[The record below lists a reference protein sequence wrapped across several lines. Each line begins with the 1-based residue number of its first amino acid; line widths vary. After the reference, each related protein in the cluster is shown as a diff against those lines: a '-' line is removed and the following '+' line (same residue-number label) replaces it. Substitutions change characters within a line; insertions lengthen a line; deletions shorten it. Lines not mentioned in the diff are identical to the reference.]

1 VFRVFLWLLGES
13 GGQEKAPGGCYNPA
27 RHSPIFSQMIEEEIK
42 PFERADDA
50 PQPLGPNFRPLDSRV
65 VKVWRVSTL
74 IGFGVLL
81 LSLLIPVVA
90 VSVAEPRALVWMAG
104 AWLALAV
111 MSVWFSLWYPPRLYR
126 SWGYRIDAKVLET
139 RSGTVF
145 QRARLLPLSRL
156 QHVDIE
162 RGPLERMFGLAALI
176 LHTAGT
182 HSANIRIPGLE
193 SSEATRLRDHL
204 IEIGGDD
211 AV

>member
-1 VFRVFLWLLGES
+1 MICFDAKLKRGI
-13 GGQEKAPGGCYNPA
+13 N
-27 RHSPIFSQMIEEEIK
+27 MIEEEIK
-42 PFERADDA
+42 PFERASE
-50 PQPLGPNFRPLDSRV
+50 PQHQTTGFRPLDSRV
-65 VKVWRVSTL
+65 VNLWRASCL

-81 LSLLIPVVA
+81 LGMLIPVAA
-90 VSVAEPRALVWMAG
+90 VGVAEPRALVWLAV
-104 AWLALAV
+104 AWLATAAAA
-111 MSVWFSLWYPPRLYR
+111 VWFCLWYPPRLYR

-139 RSGTVF
+139 RSGRLF

-162 RGPLERMFGLAALI
+162 RGPLARMFGLAALV

-193 SSEATRLRDHL
+193 AAEAMRLRDHL

>member
-1 VFRVFLWLLGES
+1 MLD
-13 GGQEKAPGGCYNPA
+13 
-27 RHSPIFSQMIEEEIK
+27 EEIK
-42 PFERADDA
+42 PFEQTDEPPHQTAGF
-50 PQPLGPNFRPLDSRV
+50 QPLDSRV
-65 VKVWRVSTL
+65 VNLWRVSSL

-81 LSLLIPVVA
+81 GSLLIPVVA
-90 VSVAEPRALVWMAG
+90 VGLAEPRAAV
-104 AWLALAV
+104 WLA
-111 MSVWFSLWYPPRLYR
+111 SVWLAMAAVTVWFCLWYPPRLYR

-139 RSGTVF
+139 RSGRVF

-193 SSEATRLRDHL
+193 AAEATRLRDHL

>member
-1 VFRVFLWLLGES
+1 
-13 GGQEKAPGGCYNPA
+13 
-27 RHSPIFSQMIEEEIK
+27 MIEEEIK
-42 PFERADDA
+42 QFERANESPSPA
-50 PQPLGPNFRPLDSRV
+50 TCFQPLDSRV
-65 VKVWRVSTL
+65 IRLWRVSFL

-81 LSLLIPVVA
+81 LILLIPVVA
-90 VSVAEPRALVWMAG
+90 AGMTEPRALVWLAVV
-104 AWLALAV
+104 WLAAAAV
-111 MSVWFSLWYPPRLYR
+111 SVWFCLWYPPRLYR

-139 RSGTVF
+139 RSGRVF

-162 RGPLERMFGLAALI
+162 RGPLERMFGLAAVV

-193 SSEATRLRDHL
+193 ASEAMRLRDHL

>member
-1 VFRVFLWLLGES
+1 MVCFDAKLKRGI
-13 GGQEKAPGGCYNPA
+13 N
-27 RHSPIFSQMIEEEIK
+27 MIEEEIK
-42 PFERADDA
+42 PFERADE
-50 PQPLGPNFRPLDSRV
+50 PQHQATDFRL
-65 VKVWRVSTL
+65 
-74 IGFGVLL
+74 
-81 LSLLIPVVA
+81 PVVA
-90 VSVAEPRALVWMAG
+90 VGVAEPRALVWLAS
-104 AWLALAV
+104 AWLATAAAA
-111 MSVWFSLWYPPRLYR
+111 VWFCLWYPPRLYR

-139 RSGTVF
+139 RSGRLF

-193 SSEATRLRDHL
+193 AAEAMRLRDHL

>member
-1 VFRVFLWLLGES
+1 
-13 GGQEKAPGGCYNPA
+13 
-27 RHSPIFSQMIEEEIK
+27 MIEEEIK
-42 PFERADDA
+42 PFEQIDEPPR
-50 PQPLGPNFRPLDSRV
+50 QTIGFQPLDSRV
-65 VKVWRVSTL
+65 VKLWRASGL

-81 LSLLIPVVA
+81 LGLLIPVVA
-90 VSVAEPRALVWMAG
+90 VGVAEPRLWIWLAF
-104 AWLALAV
+104 AWLAMAAAT
-111 MSVWFSLWYPPRLYR
+111 VWFCLWYPPRLYS

-139 RSGTVF
+139 RSGRVF

-162 RGPLERMFGLAALI
+162 RGPLERMFGLAALV

-193 SSEATRLRDHL
+193 AAEATRLRDHL

>member
-1 VFRVFLWLLGES
+1 
-13 GGQEKAPGGCYNPA
+13 
-27 RHSPIFSQMIEEEIK
+27 MIEEEIK
-42 PFERADDA
+42 PFEQADA
-50 PQPLGPNFRPLDSRV
+50 PPHSMTGFQPLDSRV
-65 VKVWRVSTL
+65 VGLWRVSGL

-81 LSLLIPVVA
+81 LSLLIPLAV
-90 VSVAEPRALVWMAG
+90 VSVAEPRALLWLIL
-104 AWLALAV
+104 AWLAAAAV
-111 MSVWFSLWYPPRLYR
+111 SVWYCLWYPPRLYR

-139 RSGTVF
+139 RSGRIF

-162 RGPLERMFGLAALI
+162 RGPLERIFGLAALV

-193 SSEATRLRDHL
+193 AAEATRLRDHL

>member
-1 VFRVFLWLLGES
+1 MTG
-13 GGQEKAPGGCYNPA
+13 
-27 RHSPIFSQMIEEEIK
+27 EEIK
-42 PFERADDA
+42 PFEQSALSGE
-50 PQPLGPNFRPLDSRV
+50 PPHPTTGFQPLDSRV
-65 VKVWRVSTL
+65 VNLWRVSAL

-81 LSLLIPVVA
+81 ISLLIPVVA
-90 VSVAEPRALVWMAG
+90 VGATEPRLLVWLAS
-104 AWLALAV
+104 AWLAMAAA
-111 MSVWFSLWYPPRLYR
+111 SVWLCLWYPPRLYR

-139 RSGTVF
+139 RSGIVF
-145 QRARLLPLSRL
+145 QQARLLPLSRL

-162 RGPLERMFGLAALI
+162 RGPLERMFGLAALV

-193 SSEATRLRDHL
+193 AAEATRLRDRL

>member
-1 VFRVFLWLLGES
+1 
-13 GGQEKAPGGCYNPA
+13 
-27 RHSPIFSQMIEEEIK
+27 MIEEEIRQ
-42 PFERADDA
+42 FEQAAASGEPPHSTDGFQA
-50 PQPLGPNFRPLDSRV
+50 LDSRV
-65 VKVWRVSTL
+65 ISLWRVSGL

-81 LSLLIPVVA
+81 LSLLVA
-90 VSVAEPRALVWMAG
+90 VLAVGFAEPKFFVWLFIP
-104 AWLALAV
+104 WLALAAI
-111 MSVWFSLWYPPRLYR
+111 SCWFSFWYPPRFYR
-126 SWGYRIDAKVLET
+126 TWGYRIDAKVLET
-139 RSGTVF
+139 RSGRLF

-162 RGPLERMFGLAALI
+162 RGPLERMYGLASLV

-193 SSEATRLRDHL
+193 AGEATRLRDRL

>member
-1 VFRVFLWLLGES
+1 
-13 GGQEKAPGGCYNPA
+13 
-27 RHSPIFSQMIEEEIK
+27 MTEEEIK
-42 PFERADDA
+42 PFERADEPPHSSA
-50 PQPLGPNFRPLDSRV
+50 GFQPLDSRAV
-65 VKVWRVSTL
+65 NLWRVSAL

-81 LSLLIPVVA
+81 LCLLIPVVA
-90 VSVAEPRALVWMAG
+90 VGLAEPRAVVWLAF
-104 AWLALAV
+104 AWLAAAGAA
-111 MSVWFSLWYPPRLYR
+111 VWFCRWYPPRLYR

-139 RSGTVF
+139 RSGRVF

-162 RGPLERMFGLAALI
+162 RGPLERMFGLAALV

-193 SSEATRLRDHL
+193 ASEATRLRDYL

>member
-1 VFRVFLWLLGES
+1 
-13 GGQEKAPGGCYNPA
+13 
-27 RHSPIFSQMIEEEIK
+27 MTEEEIK
-42 PFERADDA
+42 PFERADEPSHPSA
-50 PQPLGPNFRPLDSRV
+50 GFQPLDSRV
-65 VKVWRVSTL
+65 VKLWRASTL

-90 VSVAEPRALVWMAG
+90 VGVAAPQALVWLAG
-104 AWLALAV
+104 AWLAVAAL
-111 MSVWFSLWYPPRLYR
+111 SVWFCFWYPPRLYR

-139 RSGTVF
+139 RSGRVF

-162 RGPLERMFGLAALI
+162 RGPLERMFGLAALV

-193 SSEATRLRDHL
+193 ASEATRLRDHL

>member
-1 VFRVFLWLLGES
+1 
-13 GGQEKAPGGCYNPA
+13 
-27 RHSPIFSQMIEEEIK
+27 MIEEEIK
-42 PFERADDA
+42 PFE
-50 PQPLGPNFRPLDSRV
+50 QTVEMHNSTIGFQPLDSRV
-65 VKVWRVSTL
+65 VNLWRASSL

-81 LSLLIPVVA
+81 VSLLIPVVA
-90 VSVAEPRALVWMAG
+90 LGVAEPRLLVWLAF
-104 AWLALAV
+104 AWLAMAAAA
-111 MSVWFSLWYPPRLYR
+111 VWFCIWYPPRLYS

-139 RSGTVF
+139 RSGRVF

-162 RGPLERMFGLAALI
+162 RGPLARMFGLAALV

-182 HSANIRIPGLE
+182 YSANIRIPGLE
-193 SSEATRLRDHL
+193 AAEATRLRDHL

>member
-1 VFRVFLWLLGES
+1 MVCFAVELK
-13 GGQEKAPGGCYNPA
+13 GGIN
-27 RHSPIFSQMIEEEIK
+27 MIDEEIK
-42 PFERADDA
+42 PFDQSALPGE
-50 PQPLGPNFRPLDSRV
+50 PPHPTTGFQPLDSRV
-65 VKVWRVSTL
+65 VNLWRVSSL

-81 LSLLIPVVA
+81 LCLLIPVVA
-90 VSVAEPRALVWMAG
+90 VGVAEPRALVWLAL
-104 AWLALAV
+104 AWLAAAAAA
-111 MSVWFSLWYPPRLYR
+111 VWFCLWYPPYLYR

-139 RSGTVF
+139 RSGRIF

-193 SSEATRLRDHL
+193 AAEATRLRDHL

>member
-1 VFRVFLWLLGES
+1 
-13 GGQEKAPGGCYNPA
+13 
-27 RHSPIFSQMIEEEIK
+27 MICFDPKLKRGINMTEEEIK
-42 PFERADDA
+42 LFERADE
-50 PQPLGPNFRPLDSRV
+50 PQHQATDFRRLDSRV
-65 VKVWRVSTL
+65 VNLWRVSWL

-81 LSLLIPVVA
+81 LSLLIPVVS
-90 VSVAEPRALVWMAG
+90 VGVAEPRAL
-104 AWLALAV
+104 AWLASAWLATAAAA
-111 MSVWFSLWYPPRLYR
+111 VWFGLWYPPRLYR

-139 RSGTVF
+139 RSGRLF

-162 RGPLERMFGLAALI
+162 RGPLERMFGLAALV

-182 HSANIRIPGLE
+182 HSANVRIPGLE
-193 SSEATRLRDHL
+193 AAEAMRLRDRL

>member
-1 VFRVFLWLLGES
+1 
-13 GGQEKAPGGCYNPA
+13 
-27 RHSPIFSQMIEEEIK
+27 MIDEEIK
-42 PFERADDA
+42 QFERADESPRPA
-50 PQPLGPNFRPLDSRV
+50 AGFQPLDSRV
-65 VKVWRVSTL
+65 VALWRASFL

-81 LSLLIPVVA
+81 LILLIPVVTA
-90 VSVAEPRALVWMAG
+90 GMAEPRAWVWAPI
-104 AWLALAV
+104 AWLAVAAAAT
-111 MSVWFSLWYPPRLYR
+111 WFCLWYPPRLYR
-126 SWGYRIDAKVLET
+126 SWGYRIDEKVLET
-139 RSGTVF
+139 RSGRVF

-162 RGPLERMFGLAALI
+162 RGPLERMFGLAALV

-193 SSEATRLRDHL
+193 SSEATRLRDYL

>member
-1 VFRVFLWLLGES
+1 
-13 GGQEKAPGGCYNPA
+13 
-27 RHSPIFSQMIEEEIK
+27 MIEEEIR
-42 PFERADDA
+42 PFEKSELPGEA
-50 PQPLGPNFRPLDSRV
+50 PRPTTGFQQLDSRV
-65 VKVWRVSTL
+65 VNLWRVTSL

-81 LSLLIPVVA
+81 APLLVLVV
-90 VSVAEPRALVWMAG
+90 VVGMTEPRALVWLAF
-104 AWLALAV
+104 AWLALAGL
-111 MSVWFSLWYPPRLYR
+111 SVWLCLWYPPRLYR

-139 RSGTVF
+139 RSGRVF

-162 RGPLERMFGLAALI
+162 RGPLERMFGLAALV

-193 SSEATRLRDHL
+193 AAEATRLRDYL